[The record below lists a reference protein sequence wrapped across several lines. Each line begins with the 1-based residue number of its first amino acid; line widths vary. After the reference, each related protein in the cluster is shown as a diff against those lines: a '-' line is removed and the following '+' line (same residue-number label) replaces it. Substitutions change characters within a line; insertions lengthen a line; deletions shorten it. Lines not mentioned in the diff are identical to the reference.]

1 MLLGFAITQ
10 HCNLRCPHC
19 IRDDVTTVRSLPVEV
34 IERVTDEA
42 LELYDDL
49 TVSLTGG
56 EPLIHPEFEDIVR
69 VFADRDVPYR
79 FVSNGWHIRRA
90 LPILERFRPQ
100 SVRLSLSGAD
110 RSVHD
115 AERGRGSFDRVLL
128 SVGLLASRGIPASLS
143 LVVDR
148 RDVHQIEDA
157 AELAEG
163 LGCLSLHYIL
173 PQPVVGS
180 VERDS
185 DLPPGEWPAVR
196 DRVRRL
202 AEVRDRSTAIV
213 LDYGAPFEGEERPCQ
228 TKAAERIYV
237 DVHGRVSAC
246 CQLSE
251 YGFNE
256 ADVVA
261 DLTAVSLGEAH
272 ERYVR
277 QLGELRAATRPDPRS
292 GDPMERFPC
301 VRCARAF
308 GKMAWIRDY
317 PDSPWHQ
324 AARPGAGPFSDQG
337 GPGPTPGL
345 VQLQASR

>member
-19 IRDDVTTVRSLPVEV
+19 IRDDVTTVRALPTPL

-42 LELYDDL
+42 LELYEDL

-69 VFADRDVPYR
+69 VFVERGVPYR

-90 LPILERFRPQ
+90 LPTLERFPPQ

-157 AELAEG
+157 ADLAED

-185 DLPPGEWPAVR
+185 DLPPEAWPAVR
-196 DRVRRL
+196 DRVKQL
-202 AEVRDRSTAIV
+202 AEEPGRRTAIV
-213 LDYGAPFEGEERPCQ
+213 LDYGAPFEGEERLCQ
-228 TKAAERIYV
+228 TLAVERIYV
-237 DVHGRVSAC
+237 DAHGRVSTC

-256 ADVVA
+256 TDVVA

-277 QLGELRAATRPDPRS
+277 RLDELRAATRPDPRS
-292 GDPMERFPC
+292 SDPMERFPC
-301 VRCARAF
+301 VRCARSC

-324 AARPGAGPFSDQG
+324 AARPGAGPSMAAG
-337 GPGPTPGL
+337 GHGPTPGL
-345 VQLQASR
+345 VQLRATR

>member
-19 IRDDVTTVRSLPVEV
+19 IRDDVTTVRSLPVEL

-42 LELYDDL
+42 LELYGDL

-69 VFADRDVPYR
+69 VFAERDVPYR
-79 FVSNGWHIRRA
+79 FVTNGWHIRRA
-90 LPILERFRPQ
+90 LPVLERFPPQ

-163 LGCLSLHYIL
+163 LGCVSLHYIL

-180 VERDS
+180 VERDT
-185 DLPPGEWPAVR
+185 DLPPGDWPAVR
-196 DRVRRL
+196 DRVMALADEQGRR
-202 AEVRDRSTAIV
+202 TAIV
-213 LDYGAPFEGEERPCQ
+213 LDYGAPFDGDERLCQ
-228 TKAAERIYV
+228 TMAIERIYV
-237 DVHGRVSAC
+237 DAHGRVSAC

-256 ADVVA
+256 TDVVA
-261 DLTAVSLGEAH
+261 DLNSVPLGEAH

-277 QLGELRAATRPDPRS
+277 QLEELRASTRPDPLS
-292 GDPMERFPC
+292 SDPMERFPC
-301 VRCARAF
+301 VRCARAC
-308 GKMAWIRDY
+308 GKMDWIRDY
-317 PDSPWHQ
+317 PESPWHQ
-324 AARPGAGPFSDQG
+324 AARPGAGRSSDRG
-337 GPGPTPGL
+337 GHGPSPGL